1 MLRAR
6 FRSDP
11 VIETFELEKHYG
23 GTAALRGLS
32 FAARP
37 GEILGFLGP
46 NGAGKSTTVKILTG
60 MIKPTRGRALVAG
73 IDVVAAPMEAKRRI
87 GYVPESAALYETL
100 SGREYLALVAALH
113 QVDAASASARA
124 AELFDVFDLSDA
136 ADQRISDYS
145 KGMKQKVLLAA
156 ALLHRP
162 DVLLLDEP
170 LNGLDANSV
179 HLVKEVLRGLAAQG
193 KTILFCSHLLD
204 IVERMCTRILVI
216 AAGQRVAEGTS
227 AEIVAAAQVETLDRA
242 FERLTGGASAERAA
256 ADLLAALE
264 RH

>member
-1 MLRAR
+1 M
-6 FRSDP
+6 
-11 VIETFELEKHYG
+11 IETFELEKDYDG
-23 GTAALRGLS
+23 KAALRGLS
-32 FAARP
+32 FVARP

-60 MIKPTRGRALVAG
+60 MIKPTRGRALVGG
-73 IDVVAAPMEAKRRI
+73 IDVVAQPMEAKRRI
-87 GYVPESAALYETL
+87 GYVPESGALYETL
-100 SGREYLALVAALH
+100 SGREYLELVAALH
-113 QVDAASASARA
+113 GVDDRA
-124 AELFDVFDLSDA
+124 AAPRASELFEVLGLAEA

-162 DVLLLDEP
+162 DILLLDEP

-193 KTILFCSHLLD
+193 RTILFCSHLLD
-204 IVERMCTRILVI
+204 IVERMCSRILVI
-216 AAGQRVAEGTS
+216 AGGQRVAEGTS
-227 AEIVAAAQVETLDRA
+227 AEIVAGAGAQSLDHA
-242 FERLTGGASAERAA
+242 FERLTGAASAERAA

>member
-1 MLRAR
+1 
-6 FRSDP
+6 
-11 VIETFELEKHYG
+11 VIETIGLEKHFG
-23 GTAALRGLS
+23 DTIALRGLS
-32 FAARP
+32 FVVRP

-60 MIKPTRGRALVAG
+60 MIKPTKGRALVAG
-73 IDVVAAPMEAKRRI
+73 FDVVASPMEAKRRI

-100 SGREYLALVAALH
+100 SAREYLALVAALH
-113 QVDAASASARA
+113 RLDVATATARA
-124 AELFDVFDLSDA
+124 AELLEVFGLAEAGS
-136 ADQRISDYS
+136 QRISDYS
-145 KGMKQKVLLAA
+145 KGMKQKVLIAA

-179 HLVKEVLRGLAAQG
+179 HLVKELLRGLAAQG
-193 KTILFCSHLLD
+193 RTILFCSHLLD

-227 AEIVAAAQVETLDRA
+227 ADIVAASQAETLDRA
-242 FERLTGGASAERAA
+242 FERLTGAASAERAA
-256 ADLLAALE
+256 ADLLAALD
-264 RH
+264 RR